1 MSKYTIIIK
10 NVIKLKVEVIALYKT
25 EEELNRILDELLLEP
40 ENECVEFKKA
50 ENNFDIDNLGKYF
63 SALGNEATLRN
74 RQYSWIIFGVDD
86 KTRNLIDT
94 KYCSDNNFNKVK
106 KQISDNTTDNT
117 GFIEIYEFKKNDKR
131 VIMFQVPAASG
142 TPINWKG
149 YSYGRSG
156 ESLVPL
162 APNKIEQIKATA
174 NYDWSRQ
181 IIEKATIS
189 NLDPDAIKLAREQFK
204 VKYKGKSIADEIDN
218 LNDVDFLNKAKLTLD
233 NKITMACML
242 LLGKN
247 DDDYLMDGYNAKMTW
262 KLYDEFNVVDYE
274 HFGIPFIINVEKLK
288 SKIRNLRYRYMVNDN
303 TLFPNEVD
311 QYDNYILR
319 ELINNCIVHQDYRLH
334 GSINV
339 MEFKDKLIITNE
351 GSFIPLTI
359 ENVLRDGFSSPY
371 YRNQFLANAMVN
383 LNMIDTV
390 GSGIKRVYDIQKK
403 KFFPLP
409 DYDLNESNRVKVTL
423 YGKII
428 DEKYSKILFEKTN
441 LDIDKVML
449 LDRVQKG
456 YEITKEQSDFLR
468 KDNLIEGRYPNIYI
482 SSDIA
487 KITGAKEEYVY
498 NSGLENEFYKEII
511 IKYLNEY
518 GSASRKEIIALLND
532 KLPKS
537 LDNKNKISRVRYLLD
552 TLKREGK
559 IYNDAKSGGS
569 CWKVK

>member
-1 MSKYTIIIK
+1 M
-10 NVIKLKVEVIALYKT
+10 EVVSLYKNID
-25 EEELNRILDELLLEP
+25 ELNKILDELLLNT

-50 ENNFDIDNLGKYF
+50 ENNFDIDILGKYF
-63 SALGNEATLRN
+63 SALGNEATLKN
-74 RQYSWIIFGVDD
+74 KQYSWIVFGIDD
-86 KTRNLIDT
+86 KTHKLTNT
-94 KYCSDNNFNKVK
+94 NFYSDNNFNKVK
-106 KQISDNTTDNT
+106 KQITDNTTDNI
-117 GFIEIYEFKKNDKR
+117 GFIEIYEFMRNGKR

-149 YSYGRSG
+149 FPYGRNG
-156 ESLVPL
+156 ESIAPL
-162 APNKIEQIKATA
+162 TSNKIEQIKATA

-181 IIEKATIS
+181 VIEGATID
-189 NLDPDAIKLAREQFK
+189 NLDRDAIRVAREQFK
-204 VKYKGKSIADEIDN
+204 SKYKGKSIATEADN
-218 LNDVDFLNKAKLTLD
+218 LSDIDFLNKVKLTL
-233 NKITMACML
+233 NSKITMACML

-247 DDDYLMDGYNAKMTW
+247 EDDYLMNGYTPKMTW
-262 KLYDEFNVVDYE
+262 KLYDDFNVIDYE
-274 HFGIPFIINVEKLK
+274 HFGIPFIVNVENLK

-319 ELINNCIVHQDYRLH
+319 ELINNCIVHQDYKLR
-334 GSINV
+334 GNINV
-339 MEFKDKLIITNE
+339 MEYKDKLIITNE
-351 GSFIPLTI
+351 GNFIPETI
-359 ENVLRDGFSSPY
+359 ENVLKDGFSSPY

-390 GSGIKRVYDIQKK
+390 GSGIRRVYDIQKK
-403 KFFPLP
+403 KFFPMP
-409 DYDLNESNRVKVTL
+409 DYDLSNDNRVIVTL

-449 LDRVQKG
+449 LDKVQKG
-456 YEITKEQSDFLR
+456 FEITKKQSDYLR
-468 KDNLIEGRYPNIYI
+468 KENLIEGRYPNIYI

-487 KITGAKEEYVY
+487 KITGEKKDYMY
-498 NSGLENEFYKEII
+498 NSGLENEFYMKMI
-511 IKYLNEY
+511 IKYLENY
-518 GSASRKEIIALLND
+518 GSASRKEIFALLND

-552 TLKREGK
+552 TLKKNGK

-569 CWKVK
+569 CWKIK

>member
-1 MSKYTIIIK
+1 MYK
-10 NVIKLKVEVIALYKT
+10 NN
-25 EEELNRILDELLLEP
+25 EELNKILDELLLNT

-50 ENNFDIDNLGKYF
+50 ENNFDIDTLGKYF
-63 SALGNEATLRN
+63 SALGNEANLKN
-74 RQYSWIIFGVDD
+74 KQYSWIVFGVDD
-86 KTRNLIDT
+86 TTHELTNT
-94 KYCSDNNFNKVK
+94 HFYSDNNFNKVK
-106 KQISDNTTDNT
+106 KQISDNTTDNI
-117 GFIEIYEFKKNDKR
+117 GFIEIYEFTKYNKR

-149 YSYGRSG
+149 FPYGRNG
-156 ESLVPL
+156 ESLSPL

-181 IIEKATIS
+181 IIEEATID
-189 NLDPDAIKLAREQFK
+189 NLDKDAIILARKQFK
-204 VKYKGKSIADEIDN
+204 VKFKGKSISDEIDN
-218 LNDVDFLNKAKLTLD
+218 LSDIAFLNKVKLTLN

-247 DDDYLMDGYNAKMTW
+247 DDDYLMNGYAPKMTW
-262 KLYDEFNVVDYE
+262 KLYDDFNVIDYE

-319 ELINNCIVHQDYRLH
+319 ELINNCIVHQDYKLH
-334 GSINV
+334 GNINV
-339 MEFKDKLIITNE
+339 MEYKDRLIITNE
-351 GSFIPLTI
+351 GNFIPETI
-359 ENVLRDGFSSPY
+359 ENVLKDGFSSPY

-390 GSGIKRVYDIQKK
+390 GSGIRRVYDIQKK
-403 KFFPLP
+403 KFFPMP
-409 DYDLNESNRVKVTL
+409 DYDLSENNRVKVIL

-441 LDIDKVML
+441 LDIDEVML

-456 YEITKEQSDFLR
+456 FEITKEQSDYLR

-487 KITGAKEEYVY
+487 KITNKEKDYID
-498 NSGLENEFYKEII
+498 NKGLDNTYYKDYILTYIEKFGRATREDINNLI
-511 IKYLNEY
+511 YP
-518 GSASRKEIIALLND
+518 
-532 KLPKS
+532 KLPINMSEK
-537 LDNKNKISRVRYLLD
+537 NKNNRVRYIISQLRQEN
-552 TLKREGK
+552 KIENEGSLT
-559 IYNDAKSGGS
+559 KSS
-569 CWKVK
+569 WVIKK

>member
-1 MSKYTIIIK
+1 MYK
-10 NVIKLKVEVIALYKT
+10 NT
-25 EEELNRILDELLLEP
+25 DELNKILDELLLNP
-40 ENECVEFKKA
+40 ESECVEFKRA
-50 ENNFDIDNLGKYF
+50 ENSFDIDNLGKYF
-63 SALGNEATLRN
+63 SALGNEANLKN
-74 RQYSWIIFGVDD
+74 KQYSWIVFGIDD
-86 KTRNLIDT
+86 KTHELTNT
-94 KYCSDNNFNKVK
+94 KFYNDNNFNKVK
-106 KQISDNTTDNT
+106 KYISDKTTDNV
-117 GFIEIYEFKKNDKR
+117 GFIEIYQFTRNNKR

-149 YSYGRSG
+149 FPYGRSG
-156 ESLVPL
+156 ESIVPL
-162 APNKIEQIKATA
+162 TSNKIEQIKATA

-181 IIEKATIS
+181 VIEEATID
-189 NLDPDAIKLAREQFK
+189 NLDKDAVKIAREQFK
-204 VKYKGKSIADEIDN
+204 IKYKGKNIANEMDN
-218 LNDVDFLNKAKLTLD
+218 LSDVDFLNKVKLTLN

-247 DDDYLMDGYNAKMTW
+247 DDDYLMKGYTPKMIW
-262 KLYDEFNVVDYE
+262 KLYDEFNVIDYE

-288 SKIRNLRYRYMVNDN
+288 LKIRNLRYRYMVNDN
-303 TLFPNEVD
+303 TLFPNEVA

-319 ELINNCIVHQDYRLH
+319 ELINNCIVHQNYKLH
-334 GSINV
+334 GNINV
-339 MEFKDKLIITNE
+339 MEYKDKLIIINE
-351 GSFIPLTI
+351 GNFIPETI
-359 ENVLRDGFSSPY
+359 ENVLKDGFSSPY

-403 KFFPLP
+403 KFFPMP
-409 DYDLNESNRVKVTL
+409 DYDLSEINRVKVTL

-456 YEITKEQSDFLR
+456 FGITKEQCDYLK
-468 KDNLIEGRYPNIYI
+468 KDNLIEGRYPKIYI

-487 KITGAKEEYVY
+487 KITGEKEEYVY
-498 NSGLENEFYKEII
+498 NSGLENEFYMEMI
-511 IKYLNEY
+511 IKYLSEY

-537 LDNKNKISRVRYLLD
+537 LDSKNKLNRVRYLLD
-552 TLKREGK
+552 ILKKEGK

-569 CWKVK
+569 CWKLR